1 MTRETSKDPIITL
14 SGFVEAETGKAILF
28 EVRKVGEEFLAD
40 PKKEW
45 FPFSQTKRIVKQ
57 PKDSEELDVLVVSEW
72 ICKQKGLI

>member
-1 MTRETSKDPIITL
+1 MTRASNDPIITL
-14 SGFVEAETGKAILF
+14 SGFVEAESAKAILF
-28 EVRKVGEEFLAD
+28 EVRKVGEEFTAD

>member
-1 MTRETSKDPIITL
+1 MTRASNDPIITL
-14 SGFVEAETGKAILF
+14 SGFIETESAKAILF

-72 ICKQKGLI
+72 ICKQKGLV